1 MTNVDNFS
9 GPVQYLKIYIVEGN
23 YAQIILY
30 IAHFAISSDVR
41 SQYDDLIQ
49 GGIIWTVSQ
58 FLKGCKSVIV
68 CRWSTFPLLFLDG
81 LVWVISRRT
90 LHWEDGE
97 AGSHSLW
104 PFQTSWGQPAGNKK
118 MPMSN
123 HPIKRV
129 TCPSYWSLRRC
140 CRSTSILSISTP
152 INFAETYKFVQMK
165 LICLSED
172 LIIPQT
178 QLTTSKT
185 PSCSNGRKMNWTF
198 FSWFGGK
205 SPMFWKV
212 FFCLTILKIV
222 HNHHHINYKWEDD
235 AHQ

>member
-1 MTNVDNFS
+1 MASANI
-9 GPVQYLKIYIVEGN
+9 YLKKE
-23 YAQIILY
+23 IIL
-30 IAHFAISSDVR
+30 SLS
-41 SQYDDLIQ
+41 
-49 GGIIWTVSQ
+49 
-58 FLKGCKSVIV
+58 
-68 CRWSTFPLLFLDG
+68 LFL
-81 LVWVISRRT
+81 VICLLQITPKNFHQNREFITRKCQ
-90 LHWEDGE
+90 L
-97 AGSHSLW
+97 
-104 PFQTSWGQPAGNKK
+104 
-118 MPMSN
+118 SN

-205 SPMFWKV
+205 SPIFWKRFFCWQFWRLSTIIIISTTSGRMMLTSRTPFSWSFVAAYFTAAFVLIFLPLKQQV
-212 FFCLTILKIV
+212 FFGLC
-222 HNHHHINYKWEDD
+222 NF
-235 AHQ
+235 